1 MSFSVLGKSK
11 MEIDSVVSSSTPL
24 PQAACLE
31 NSSGKTRGRG
41 RGVSVEAASLL
52 LCARFLQDLT
62 GCPLKQFLLFL
73 FFLLHALLA
82 SPGRGLATL
91 FPFSG
96 SSLVFLFF
104 LLSQGALTG
113 LWRAGALGGVCDL
126 WWSWLLS
133 KPSQRG
139 GVKSGEGF

>member
-1 MSFSVLGKSK
+1 MQINHPVNQSSASCLHFPGQALDFLFESFILFS
-11 MEIDSVVSSSTPL
+11 
-24 PQAACLE
+24 Q
-31 NSSGKTRGRG
+31 
-41 RGVSVEAASLL
+41 
-52 LCARFLQDLT
+52 LCHF
-62 GCPLKQFLLFL
+62 PFIFL